1 MSERRSVLGSLAEV
15 EAVPALVTD
24 TEDSFTSLHAEE
36 AQDDAARNNEIV
48 VQTSQFYGIDLV
60 TLKMKT
66 KHILILFLMWALI
79 YRLYPRLCRPEES
92 TELRVGSRYFIEIE
106 FNKHIEI

>member
-24 TEDSFTSLHAEE
+24 TEDSFASLHAEE

-60 TLKMKT
+60 TFTDENKT
-66 KHILILFLMWALI
+66 KSIF
-79 YRLYPRLCRPEES
+79 
-92 TELRVGSRYFIEIE
+92 
-106 FNKHIEI
+106 

>member
-60 TLKMKT
+60 TFIDENKT
-66 KHILILFLMWALI
+66 YSNSNVGINLQTVPPPLPARRE
-79 YRLYPRLCRPEES
+79 YR
-92 TELRVGSRYFIEIE
+92 IEGGVKI
-106 FNKHIEI
+106 FYRN

>member
-1 MSERRSVLGSLAEV
+1 MFGRRHSGDAQSVLGSLAEV

-24 TEDSFTSLHAEE
+24 TDDSFTSLHSEE

-60 TLKMKT
+60 TKQNLT
-66 KHILILFLMWALI
+66 LIL
-79 YRLYPRLCRPEES
+79 
-92 TELRVGSRYFIEIE
+92 
-106 FNKHIEI
+106 

>member
-1 MSERRSVLGSLAEV
+1 MSSIPETIEEGLSGRRHSGDAQSVLGSLAEV

-24 TEDSFTSLHAEE
+24 TDDSFTSLHSEE

-60 TLKMKT
+60 TLDENKT
-66 KHILILFLMWALI
+66 LL
-79 YRLYPRLCRPEES
+79 
-92 TELRVGSRYFIEIE
+92 
-106 FNKHIEI
+106 

>member
-60 TLKMKT
+60 TFIDENKT
-66 KHILILFLMWALI
+66 YSNSNSNVDINLQTVPPPLPARRE
-79 YRLYPRLCRPEES
+79 YR
-92 TELRVGSRYFIEIE
+92 IEGGVKI
-106 FNKHIEI
+106 FYRN

>member
-24 TEDSFTSLHAEE
+24 TEDSFASLHTEE

-60 TLKMKT
+60 TFIDENK
-66 KHILILFLMWALI
+66 I
-79 YRLYPRLCRPEES
+79 YSNFNVDIKLQTVPPPLPARREYR
-92 TELRVGSRYFIEIE
+92 IEGGVKI
-106 FNKHIEI
+106 FYRN

>member
-24 TEDSFTSLHAEE
+24 TEDSFASLHTDDG
-36 AQDDAARNNEIV
+36 QDDAARNNEIV

-60 TLKMKT
+60 TFIDENKT
-66 KHILILFLMWALI
+66 
-79 YRLYPRLCRPEES
+79 YS
-92 TELRVGSRYFIEIE
+92 NSNSNVGI
-106 FNKHIEI
+106 NL